1 MFDIAASEVL
11 VVVIVA
17 ILVIGPKD
25 MPAALRAAGR
35 WIGKIR
41 RVSGH
46 FRSGLDT
53 MIREAEMEDMERKW
67 REQNR
72 AIMAAHPDVMT
83 AEDSGIVP
91 DDGAA
96 GASTAS
102 SADDKPHS
110 ESAEDS
116 MGVSAESRAQA
127 EMRAGND
134 PQNHVQR
141 PQTDMDASDKAAR

>member
-72 AIMAAHPDVMT
+72 AIMEAHPDVLT
-83 AEDSGIVP
+83 AENSGIVP
-91 DDGAA
+91 DAGAA
-96 GASTAS
+96 GASATAS
-102 SADDKPHS
+102 PADDKPQS
-110 ESAEDS
+110 EST
-116 MGVSAESRAQA
+116 GVSAESRAQA

-134 PQNHVQR
+134 PQNHVRR
-141 PQTDMDASDKAAR
+141 PQPDMDAPDEAAR

>member
-11 VVVIVA
+11 VVIIVA

-72 AIMAAHPDVMT
+72 AIMAAHPDIMT

-91 DDGAA
+91 DDSATGEAATAAPGDGGSNETGGAW
-96 GASTAS
+96 
-102 SADDKPHS
+102 
-110 ESAEDS
+110 
-116 MGVSAESRAQA
+116 GVSAESRAQV
-127 EMRAGND
+127 EMRASQD
-134 PQNHVQR
+134 PQNHAAAKGPGSDV
-141 PQTDMDASDKAAR
+141 PDEASR